1 MSPSTSQNGYRAD
14 IRRLVPGRRRR
25 AAEAMIKQH
34 RRINFDRV
42 NHAALAILPRLLE
55 RWLPGGRVE
64 GAEYVARNPRRA
76 DDRPGSFKINMR
88 TGRWA
93 DFAIAGARG
102 GDVVSLA
109 AYLGGIGRV
118 EAAGRLVAMLGIEA
132 RDDR

>member
-14 IRRLVPGRRRR
+14 YPSARPGPSSPGGR
-25 AAEAMIKQH
+25 KQH